1 MGESSI
7 RAEPSILGNPA
18 SSSRAYRLSDD
29 LARLC
34 LPAEYKESYRKLAY
48 VNSICLLFL
57 IIGLIG
63 IKSPRVITRP
73 LSEVQEPIAVEF
85 TPPEQQPQ
93 PEQPKQDE
101 EPPPQ
106 DTPVDTP
113 QVAPVVAVVESPA
126 VAFSVPVQG
135 AVTIAKEVRYAVPPP
150 PITQTPRGPTKFD
163 PNAAGDSG
171 SYPPPAYPSIA
182 KRNRYEG
189 TVEISFT
196 VDEQGMISAADIKK
210 SSGYPV
216 LDQAALDV
224 VKSRW
229 RFPPGKAMNWIWPCT
244 FLLK

>member
-7 RAEPSILGNPA
+7 PAEPSILGNPA
-18 SSSRAYRLSDD
+18 SSSRDYRLSDD

-34 LPAEYKESYRKLAY
+34 LPAEYKDSYRKLAY

-135 AVTIAKEVRYAVPPP
+135 AVTIAKEVRYAAPPP
-150 PITQTPRGPTKFD
+150 PSTQQVAPRGPVQFN
-163 PNAAGDSG
+163 PNSAG
-171 SYPPPAYPSIA
+171 A
-182 KRNRYEG
+182 
-189 TVEISFT
+189 
-196 VDEQGMISAADIKK
+196 
-210 SSGYPV
+210 
-216 LDQAALDV
+216 
-224 VKSRW
+224 
-229 RFPPGKAMNWIWPCT
+229 
-244 FLLK
+244 